1 MASRL
6 SYTQTQ
12 AAGVSC
18 SAASARQFASSYS
31 RPCKTPDRWRRSRN
45 AKVNR
50 WHTPHVTEKH
60 LVIELGKSQDFSCEG
75 WRQRRRPRDSKVQ
88 SWGNCHRVK
97 QKSRFHLRGLATT
110 TPTPQCQSSLASYL
124 SWDKGAPCRRVKQK
138 SRFHL
143 RGLATTTPT
152 PQCQS
157 SIAPPVLGNHPRN

>member
-31 RPCKTPDRWRRSRN
+31 LPCKTPDRSRRSRN

-50 WHTPHVTEKH
+50 WHTPHVTKRH

-88 SWGNCHRVK
+88 SWGNCHRGK
-97 QKSRFHLRGLATT
+97 RKSRFHLRGLATT
-110 TPTPQCQSSLASYL
+110 TPTQQCQSSLASYL
-124 SWDKGAPCRRVKQK
+124 SWDKGRRVVESSK
-138 SRFHL
+138 SQDFIYGGWRQ
-143 RGLATTTPT
+143 RRR
-152 PQCQS
+152 
-157 SIAPPVLGNHPRN
+157 PRNAKVQSHRHF